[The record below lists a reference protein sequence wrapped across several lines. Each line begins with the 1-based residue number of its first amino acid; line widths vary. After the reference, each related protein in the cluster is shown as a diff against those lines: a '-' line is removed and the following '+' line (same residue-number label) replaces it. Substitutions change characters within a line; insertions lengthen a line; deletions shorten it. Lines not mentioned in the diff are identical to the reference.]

1 MRQLSWIWALV
12 ASWVLSG
19 SAWAQL
25 EPRPQGPR
33 PAAPPGVAGPAAN
46 APVPPIVRQRAL
58 GPRWV
63 LTNVNVV
70 DVATGAVA
78 SGVNI
83 TLGGD
88 EILTISKNKPAPEEP
103 VVEGHGRFVIPGL
116 FDLHAHIPGDIHRHA
131 PGQHG
136 SATAAP
142 RGVPGGPPPSG
153 RGPPPSGPGTQQQSI
168 EDVMKTLL
176 RHGVTTIRAMPLFS
190 QAGPLT
196 AAQVN
201 AGDLIGPHVVPVST
215 LFEKK
220 AFRSSFAFGDP
231 ATAARWVEKEA
242 LNGVRWIKIYNSMD
256 AESLTAIVSAARRHG
271 LKVCG
276 HTLGVPPR
284 EASNLGIAS
293 IEHYSEIPLSCLK
306 EGATLSSPG
315 PSPAPPQG
323 AAAEAPRKPFN
334 LAARVAE
341 RWDKADAKR
350 CEELLKLFVKN
361 GTAWVPTLVVTEGIL
376 QRGQHDDG
384 PVLTAEDKAGLERA
398 SQQGARLAVALHR
411 MGGLVGVGTDFPIDG
426 TPVGTSVHREIELLV
441 TRGGA
446 TPLEALQMATRS
458 SARILGLDAWAGTVE
473 PGKLASLV
481 ILEGNPLEDIANIRR
496 VTGVVHA
503 GHFYEPGQLATPA
516 AEGARGPP
524 AK

>member
-1 MRQLSWIWALV
+1 MRQHSWIWALV
-12 ASWVLSG
+12 ASWVFSW
-19 SAWAQL
+19 SAWAQ
-25 EPRPQGPR
+25 
-33 PAAPPGVAGPAAN
+33 PAAN

-70 DVATGAVA
+70 DVTTGTVAT
-78 SGVNI
+78 GVNI
-83 TLGGD
+83 TVGGD
-88 EILTISKNKPAPEEP
+88 EILSISKSKPAPEDP

-131 PGQHG
+131 PGLHG
-136 SATAAP
+136 SAVAGPSGAP
-142 RGVPGGPPPSG
+142 SGPPPN
-153 RGPPPSGPGTQQQSI
+153 GPRTQQSSV

-196 AAQVN
+196 AAQVS

-220 AFRSSFAFGDP
+220 AFRGNFGFGDP

-271 LKVCG
+271 MKVCG

-284 EASNLGIAS
+284 EASDLGIAS
-293 IEHYSEIPLSCLK
+293 IEHISELPLSCLK
-306 EGATLSSPG
+306 EGASPPPRGPASG
-315 PSPAPPQG
+315 PSSGSPAG
-323 AAAEAPRKPFN
+323 APRKPFN
-334 LAARVAE
+334 LSARVTE
-341 RWDKADAKR
+341 LWDKADAKR
-350 CEELLKLFVKN
+350 CEELLQRFVKN

-376 QRGQHDDG
+376 HRGQHDDG
-384 PVLTAEDKAGLERA
+384 PRLTEDDKAGLERA
-398 SQQGARLAVALHR
+398 QAQGARLAVALHR
-411 MGGLVGVGTDFPIDG
+411 LGGLVGVGTDFPIDD
-426 TPVGTSVHREIELLV
+426 TPVGASVHRELELLV

-458 SARILGLDAWAGTVE
+458 SARILGLDAWVGTVE
-473 PGKLASLV
+473 AGKMADLV
-481 ILEGNPLEDIANIRR
+481 LLEGNPLEDIANTRR
-496 VTGVVHA
+496 VTQVVHA
-503 GHFYEPGQLATPA
+503 GHLYEPGQLTTPA
-516 AEGARGPP
+516 MEGTRGRPSQP
-524 AK
+524 AP